1 MTKTDI
7 QEVLG
12 GNVRRFRMERHMTQ
26 EQLAETAGISTSFC
40 TNIERGKKRP
50 GLAVLISLAKALSV
64 SVDALL
70 LDSPEDPV
78 ELSAR
83 NVAAMIR
90 CMTPEDAQRAEH
102 VFLVLVQEGII

>member
-40 TNIERGKKRP
+40 TNIERGKKRQ

-64 SVDALL
+64 TV
-70 LDSPEDPV
+70 
-78 ELSAR
+78 R
-83 NVAAMIR
+83 RIR
-90 CMTPEDAQRAEH
+90 WSFPREM
-102 VFLVLVQEGII
+102 